1 MSLHVDLMV
10 VCPVSIYENN
20 ITHNLT
26 KMADSVLLSNG
37 KSLYEILWRPEE
49 NGYTKAGDIQSFLHE
64 GMIELTDFPERYKP
78 YNPENG
84 WGSYDNL
91 MEFISSYYLAC
102 LQNPE
107 AELRISR

>member
-1 MSLHVDLMV
+1 MSLHVDLTV
-10 VCPVSIYENN
+10 TKPVSIYENN

-49 NGYTKAGDIQSFLHE
+49 NGYTKACDILLLLHE
-64 GMIELTDFPERYKP
+64 GMIELTSFPERYKP

-91 MEFISSYYLAC
+91 VEFVSSYYIAC
-102 LQNPE
+102 LKNPE
-107 AELRISR
+107 AELGVSR